1 MTVTFSNDILQT
13 THMSAEELSI
23 EMAVHLF
30 EIEKL
35 TFGQAARL
43 SGLNHV
49 EFQQLLGSRKIPL
62 HYDEEELRKDV
73 ETLQKAGRL

>member
-1 MTVTFSNDILQT
+1 MTVTFSSDILQT
-13 THMSAEELSI
+13 THMSSEELSI

-43 SGLNHV
+43 SGLNHM

-62 HYDEEELRKDV
+62 HYDVEELRKDV
-73 ETLQKAGRL
+73 ATLQKAGHL